1 MRRLTVAGKDETGT
15 EILDAP
21 RFFCAEDYR
30 QKSLAK
36 ESRGPMLPK
45 RTLQV
50 IMVDNRPAASQVPA
64 GERVNSYT
72 KSRWTGRFW
81 PGGACRS
88 RPPRAYFLGAV
99 LFPGSA

>member
-1 MRRLTVAGKDETGT
+1 LRRLTVAGKNETGT

-21 RFFCAEDYR
+21 EFFALR
-30 QKSLAK
+30 
-36 ESRGPMLPK
+36 PMLPK

-50 IMVDNRPAASQVPA
+50 IMVDYRPDASQVPA

-81 PGGACRS
+81 PDGACRS

-99 LFPGSA
+99 LFLGSA